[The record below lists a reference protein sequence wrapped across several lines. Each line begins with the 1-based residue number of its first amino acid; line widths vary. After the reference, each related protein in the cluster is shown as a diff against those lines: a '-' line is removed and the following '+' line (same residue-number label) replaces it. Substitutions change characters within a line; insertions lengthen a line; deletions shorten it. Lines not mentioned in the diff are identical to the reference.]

1 MTMEQRSNPLS
12 LYHVQSNET
21 SMEKVDRWTIHAV
34 TLAFP
39 PASRAKFACCH
50 ARAVHLAGVVPGA
63 RGVRPRAARRCLLG
77 ALRRAVPARGTAAWR
92 CRAPLWR
99 APRVGE
105 RRAHSCA
112 PARHEEQRSCEIR
125 RLREHA
131 VVELHRRRALEKI
144 APPALAPVVRDG
156 V

>member
-1 MTMEQRSNPLS
+1 MPMEQRSSPLS

-99 APRVGE
+99 APRVGGAPRAQLRAGLT
-105 RRAHSCA
+105 RRAA
-112 PARHEEQRSCEIR
+112 Q
-125 RLREHA
+125 LRDTSSS
-131 VVELHRRRALEKI
+131 RA
-144 APPALAPVVRDG
+144 
-156 V
+156 